1 MGRRIMATTINAD
14 TSNGVIITP
23 DTSGEIKLQSAGAD
37 IATVSSTGITM
48 ASGKNL
54 ITTAPAFSAYMT
66 NGSAGISTGAATF
79 TKIILDTEEFDTAS
93 CFDSSTNYRFT
104 PTVAGYYQI
113 NAAVTYTVAA
123 STAGAG
129 AVIYKNGSG
138 LCWGTASGT
147 SDMYPTAFL
156 SSLIYLNGSTDYIEL
171 YIYNGTGATSSTS
184 YGRSYCYMNGYL
196 ARAV

>member
-184 YGRSYCYMNGYL
+184 YGRSYCYMNGFL

>member
-1 MGRRIMATTINAD
+1 MSSIVIQGNTSGSITVEAPSVAGTNTLTLPAITSTLATT
-14 TSNGVIITP
+14 
-23 DTSGEIKLQSAGAD
+23 AD
-37 IATVSSTGITM
+37 I
-48 ASGKNL
+48 SG
-54 ITTAPAFSAYMT
+54 PAFSAYMT

-147 SDMYPTAFL
+147 SNMYPTAFL

>member
-1 MGRRIMATTINAD
+1 MATTINAD

-147 SDMYPTAFL
+147 SNMYPTAFL

-184 YGRSYCYMNGYL
+184 YGRSYCYMNGFL